1 LPKRYWY
8 IILTYIVT
16 QLSSF
21 PAAMVAISYFPDFY
35 TEVVIY
41 WSIFSFCSALLITIL
56 LLRTDMKMPL
66 HRDASTTGN
75 IILWSIIGYFLA
87 NIVQVLA
94 SLIEMNVLGIS
105 PESGNTQNIMEISRA
120 IPLFMIIPAIIAP
133 VLEEVIFRK
142 IIFGSFYKR
151 LNFFISALLSAF
163 IFGAIHGEFQHLLV
177 YSSMGFVFAYL
188 YVKTKRI
195 LTPIIVHAALNTTTV
210 IAQYSLSPEEWQ
222 QQLEQLQMIFLSF

>member
-8 IILTYIVT
+8 IILTYIIT

-21 PAAMVAISYFPDFY
+21 PAALIALNYFPNSY
-35 TEVVIY
+35 TEIVIY
-41 WSIFSFCSALLITIL
+41 WSIISFCLALLITL
-56 LLRTDMKMPL
+56 LLLKTDMKMPL
-66 HRDASTTGN
+66 HREASTTSN
-75 IILWSIIGYFLA
+75 IILWSVIGYFLA
-87 NIVQVLA
+87 YFVQVLA
-94 SLIEMNVLGIS
+94 SLIEMKVLGIS
-105 PESGNTQNIMEISRA
+105 TGSSNTQNIMDISRT

-133 VLEEVIFRK
+133 ILEEVIFRK
-142 IIFGSFYKR
+142 IIFGSLYKR

-163 IFGAIHGEFQHLLV
+163 IFGVIHGEFQHILI

-210 IAQYSLSPEEWQ
+210 IAQYSLTPEEIQ
-222 QQLEQLQMIFLSF
+222 RQLDQLQMIFLG